1 MVLSDCKPQ
10 NLQECSLVSIADALA
25 IASWPTLQRLID
37 RGAYTSLFFSRTIY
51 AVNWFNIA
59 ALFAFIAYDFNLNVS
74 GLGIAAACFYFSVGL
89 FQVPGGIVAAKYGA
103 RNTAIM
109 GMLIAS
115 AAVILTAFSSAFYQ
129 LVILR
134 FVVGVGTALFFAPGI
149 TLIARTFRR
158 ESQGFGVGTFQ
169 SAFYVGG
176 ILGLFAWSV
185 LAEMAGWRFG
195 LILSG
200 ALSLVGGVLIFL
212 KVPKDELRSDFV
224 VKTEDLRRILSNRW
238 LVLISLE
245 LFGFGSGTFLINSFM
260 VYYLEQS
267 LHLSPSFAGIIA
279 SLTPLCAIISSPL
292 SGMLYGRT
300 KNARLLLFS
309 LGLMLACGLA
319 VDAVGSVPF
328 AVASSILAGF
338 GSSAF
343 TVGYLA
349 ARDSMSASAEYESM
363 AVSWVNTIQML
374 AGFVS
379 PIIFSLLVLSFGYGF
394 SWLTGGLYT
403 LVLISAILYPV
414 SSKR

>member
-59 ALFAFIAYDFNLNVS
+59 ALFAFIAYDFDLNVS

-260 VYYLEQS
+260 VYYLEQP

-279 SLTPLCAIISSPL
+279 SLAPLCAIISSPV
-292 SGMLYGRT
+292 SGMLYSRT

>member
-1 MVLSDCKPQ
+1 M
-10 NLQECSLVSIADALA
+10 ADALA
-25 IASWPTLQRLID
+25 IASWATLKRLID

-51 AVNWFNIA
+51 AVNWYNIA

-74 GLGIAAACFYFSVGL
+74 GLGVAAACFYFSVGL
-89 FQVPGGIVAAKYGA
+89 FQVPGGIIAAKYGA

-115 AAVILTAFSSAFYQ
+115 TAVTLTAFTSAFYQ

-176 ILGLFAWSV
+176 TLGLFAWSV
-185 LAEMAGWRFG
+185 LAEMGGWRFSLITSG
-195 LILSG
+195 L
-200 ALSLVGGVLIFL
+200 LSLLGGILVYL

-224 VKTEDLRRILSNRW
+224 VKGEDLRKILSNRW
-238 LVLISLE
+238 LVLLSLE
-245 LFGFGSGTFLINSFM
+245 LFGFGSGTFLLSSFM

-267 LHLSPSFAGIIA
+267 LHLSPSFAGTIG
-279 SLTPLCAIISSPL
+279 SLTPLCAIVVSPL
-292 SGMLYGRT
+292 CGMLYSRT

-309 LGLMLACGLA
+309 LGLVLACALA
-319 VDAVGSVPF
+319 LDAIGNVPF
-328 AVASSILAGF
+328 AVASSILGGF
-338 GSSAF
+338 GSGAF

-349 ARDSMSASAEYESM
+349 ARDSMTASAEYESL

-374 AGFVS
+374 SGFFS
-379 PIIFSLLVLSFGYGF
+379 PIMFSLLVLSFGYGF
-394 SWLTGGLYT
+394 SWLAGGAYT
-403 LVLISAILYPV
+403 LVLISVILYPV
-414 SSKR
+414 QRKR

>member
-1 MVLSDCKPQ
+1 M
-10 NLQECSLVSIADALA
+10 ADALA
-25 IASWPTLQRLID
+25 IASWATLKRLID

-51 AVNWFNIA
+51 AVNWYNIA

-74 GLGIAAACFYFSVGL
+74 GLGVAAACFYFSVGL
-89 FQVPGGIVAAKYGA
+89 FQVPGGIIAAKYGA

-115 AAVILTAFSSAFYQ
+115 TAVTLTAFTSAFYQ

-176 ILGLFAWSV
+176 TLGLFAWSV
-185 LAEMAGWRFG
+185 LAEMGGWRFSLITSG
-195 LILSG
+195 L
-200 ALSLVGGVLIFL
+200 LSLLGGILIYL
-212 KVPKDELRSDFV
+212 KVPKDELRSNFV
-224 VKTEDLRRILSNRW
+224 VKGEDLRKILSNRW
-238 LVLISLE
+238 LVLLSLE
-245 LFGFGSGTFLINSFM
+245 LFGFGSGTFLLSSFM

-267 LHLSPSFAGIIA
+267 LHLSPSFAGTIG
-279 SLTPLCAIISSPL
+279 SLTPLCAIVVSPL
-292 SGMLYGRT
+292 CGMLYSRT
-300 KNARLLLFS
+300 RNARLLLFS
-309 LGLMLACGLA
+309 LGLVLACALA
-319 VDAVGSVPF
+319 LDAIGNVQF
-328 AVASSILAGF
+328 AVASSILGGF
-338 GSSAF
+338 GSGAF

-349 ARDSMSASAEYESM
+349 ARDSIAASAEYESL

-379 PIIFSLLVLSFGYGF
+379 PIMFSLLVLSFGYGF
-394 SWLTGGLYT
+394 SWLAGGLYT
-403 LVLISAILYPV
+403 LVLISTILYPV
-414 SSKR
+414 RSNR

>member
-1 MVLSDCKPQ
+1 M
-10 NLQECSLVSIADALA
+10 
-25 IASWPTLQRLID
+25 ID

-51 AVNWFNIA
+51 AVNWYNIA

-74 GLGIAAACFYFSVGL
+74 GLGVTAACFYFSVGL
-89 FQVPGGIVAAKYGA
+89 FQVPGGIIAAKYGA

-115 AAVILTAFSSAFYQ
+115 TAVTLTAFTSAFYQ

-176 ILGLFAWSV
+176 TLGLFAWSV
-185 LAEMAGWRFG
+185 LAEMGGWRFSLITSG
-195 LILSG
+195 L
-200 ALSLVGGVLIFL
+200 LSLLGGILIYL

-224 VKTEDLRRILSNRW
+224 VKGEDLRKILSNRW
-238 LVLISLE
+238 LVLLSLE
-245 LFGFGSGTFLINSFM
+245 LFGFGSGTFLLSSFM

-267 LHLSPSFAGIIA
+267 LHLSPSFAGTIG
-279 SLTPLCAIISSPL
+279 SLTPLCAIVVSPL
-292 SGMLYGRT
+292 CGMLYSRT

-309 LGLMLACGLA
+309 LGLVLACALA
-319 VDAVGSVPF
+319 LDAIGNVPF
-328 AVASSILAGF
+328 AIASSILGGF
-338 GSSAF
+338 GSGAF

-349 ARDSMSASAEYESM
+349 ARDSMTASAEYESL

-374 AGFVS
+374 AGFFS
-379 PIIFSLLVLSFGYGF
+379 PIMFSLLVLSFGYGF
-394 SWLTGGLYT
+394 SWLAGGAYT
-403 LVLISAILYPV
+403 LVLISIILYPV
-414 SSKR
+414 QRKR